1 MTEAP
6 ISISKPSLGA
16 LFEQNQNINPP
27 ELKPKAPLPVVKK
40 IDPSQ
45 IFKNNDSPKNEP
57 DKPT

>member
-16 LFEQNQNINPP
+16 LFEQKININPP
-27 ELKPKAPLPVVKK
+27 ELKPKAPLPVPKK

-45 IFKNNDSPKNEP
+45 LFKNNDSPKNEP
-57 DKPT
+57 VKPT